1 MDARAMIQGMTV
13 DAAMSQDEESALIAR
28 AKRDPAAFGELYR
41 RHHPAIARYIHRRVG
56 DAHVTEDLVADVFVS
71 ALQAFGAYR
80 DNGVPLRAW
89 LYRIATNRVNR
100 WARRERSRAMKRL
113 ETENVAA
120 TESPPD
126 ENTSREFARTALL
139 TIAPRFQTVLSLHYL
154 EGLSVTEV
162 AATLGCREGTVKSRL
177 HRGREKLRQRL
188 QQRRSLL

>member
-113 ETENVAA
+113 ETESVAA

-126 ENTSREFARTALL
+126 ENSSRERARTALL

-154 EGLSVTEV
+154 EGLSVPEV
-162 AATLGCREGTVKSRL
+162 AAALGCREGTVKSRL

-188 QQRRSLL
+188 QHRRSLL